1 MPFDKKLLAAAVILA
16 FPALAHAEEPYR
28 LPDVTVKGSRPVS
41 PLGTYSVDLDDGS
54 REAAR
59 DSASLLEGAPGAAV
73 VRNGPQTGIVQLR
86 GLSQDRVKVRVD
98 GMEITPACPNHM
110 DPPLHYISPAEVETL
125 QVTAGVT
132 PVSQGGD
139 SIAGTV
145 IAKTA
150 GPRFAAGDKAEFS
163 GRVKGGYSGANNGSE
178 ASLSLN
184 LGNDKAAVRYN
195 GDRLEGG
202 DLKYAGG
209 TAKATGYDTTKHELE
224 AAFKVGQGD
233 LNIAFGQHRAKNVGT
248 PSLGMDMIK
257 DDADSGRI
265 AYNGKFDFGT
275 VEARLYQHK
284 IDHVMDNYT
293 LRTYTAAA
301 SRMKAPASSDD
312 TGFAL
317 GVTLPRGSNT
327 FRIGV
332 DGNNNDFNVYQQ
344 SANNPAMVSDLF
356 VNNSRD
362 RWGVYGEWEA
372 NPAAAWRTLLGLR
385 ADTVKSSA
393 GAIARKMGTDSAL
406 DQAAFN
412 NAGRDKTD
420 HNWDLTAS
428 ARYAANAAMAWEFGF
443 ARKTRS
449 PSLVERYLW
458 KPSSTYGS
466 ADGRNY
472 LGNVDLKPEVSH
484 QISAG
489 FDWKSGSAYIK
500 PSLFY
505 NRVNDYIQGVA
516 ATSPGGVSVLKFSNI
531 NAELYGMD
539 GAFGYAFSDAWK
551 LDGVLSY
558 VRGKNRDN
566 SDNLYRIA
574 PLRLTLALDYAKG
587 PWNATAEVKAAARQN
602 KVSAYNGETE
612 TGGWGILNLR
622 GAYRFAKQGRVNFGV
637 ENLFDK
643 YYADHLSGKNQ
654 VNNAALGGD
663 LAVGQRLP
671 SPGRFFYL
679 AAEYGW

>member
-1 MPFDKKLLAAAVILA
+1 MSFEKKLLAVAVAMAIPVLV
-16 FPALAHAEEPYR
+16 HAEEPYR
-28 LPDVTVKGSRPVS
+28 LPDVTVKGTPALPPV
-41 PLGTYSVDLDDGS
+41 GTYSVDLEDG
-54 REAAR
+54 RPEAVR
-59 DSASLLEGAPGAAV
+59 DAASLLEAAPGAAV
-73 VRNGPQTGIVQLR
+73 EHNGTQTGIVQLR
-86 GLSQDRVKVRVD
+86 GLSQDRVKVLVD
-98 GMEITPACPNHM
+98 GMEISPACPNHM
-110 DPPLHYISPAEVETL
+110 DPPLHYISPDEVASL
-125 QVTAGVT
+125 QVMAGIT

-145 IAKTA
+145 KVNSA
-150 GPRFAAGDKAEFS
+150 GPRFSATDKAEFG
-163 GRVKGGYSGANNGSE
+163 GRVKAGYSGANDGSE
-178 ASLSLN
+178 AALSLN
-184 LGNDKAAVRYN
+184 LGNNRAAVRYN

-209 TAKATGYDTTKHELE
+209 TAKVTGYDTTRNELE
-224 AAFKVGQGD
+224 AAFKVGNGD
-233 LNIAFGQHRAKNVGT
+233 LGIAFGQHRAKNVGT
-248 PSLGMDMIK
+248 PALGMDMIQ

-265 AYNGKFDFGT
+265 SYNGKFDFGT

-301 SRMKAPASSDD
+301 SRMKAPATSND

-317 GVTLPRGSNT
+317 GVALPRGTNT
-327 FRIGV
+327 FRVGM

-344 SANNPAMVSDLF
+344 SATNPAMVSELF

-362 RWGVYGEWEA
+362 RWGIYGEWEG
-372 NPAAAWRTLLGLR
+372 NPASAWRTLLGVR
-385 ADTVKSSA
+385 TDTVSSSA
-393 GAIARKMGTDSAL
+393 GSIARKMGTDSAL

-412 NAGRDKTD
+412 NANRDKTD

-428 ARYAANAAMAWEFGF
+428 ARYGASPALAWEFGF

-458 KPSSTYGS
+458 KPSATYGS

-472 LGNVDLKPEVSH
+472 LGNIDLKPEVSH
-484 QISAG
+484 QLSAG
-489 FDWKSGSAYIK
+489 FDWKGSRAYVK
-500 PSLFY
+500 PTLFY

-531 NAELYGMD
+531 NAELYGLD

-574 PLRLTLALDYAKG
+574 PLRLTMALDYTVNRWTG
-587 PWNATAEVKAAARQN
+587 TAEVKAAARQN
-602 KVSAYNGETE
+602 KVSSYNGETE

-622 GAYRFAKQGRVNFGV
+622 GAYRFTKQGKVNFGV

-654 VNNAALGGD
+654 VNNAALGGN
-663 LAVGQRLP
+663 LGIGQRIP
-671 SPGRFFYL
+671 NPGRFLYI